1 MAVPCLGYL
10 LFILFQEF
18 CATSETPNPF
28 MTPKNRHRF
37 GVEQI
42 MSKHHPD
49 FNPPMPRPPFFS
61 SWWRQNEFFLLLLL
75 LADDLLLR
83 CFMTFKRLKT
93 CSYDFSYLLFTILFV
108 ERITLCYGVHCTKN
122 AKCLQNLMQIRDCNS
137 LLMLLIGFFCV
148 PHINYRNVCRCSVP
162 FSMQTWF
169 QNCPENLFKFWV
181 DLRYLLCLADWLTF

>member
-1 MAVPCLGYL
+1 MLSADHQWCVHTDFTFNLTFTRAVTILKKHRLFTQWITFFTAWKPIKLYADSFSVDKLHLYVKFNNKYSQIFLSCFAVCFKCYFRFVLFSFIIVGVVVLDYTFWINYNLFIILFQLLLLTNMAVPCLGYL

-61 SWWRQNEFFLLLLL
+61 SWWRQN
-75 LADDLLLR
+75 
-83 CFMTFKRLKT
+83 
-93 CSYDFSYLLFTILFV
+93 
-108 ERITLCYGVHCTKN
+108 
-122 AKCLQNLMQIRDCNS
+122 
-137 LLMLLIGFFCV
+137 
-148 PHINYRNVCRCSVP
+148 
-162 FSMQTWF
+162 
-169 QNCPENLFKFWV
+169 
-181 DLRYLLCLADWLTF
+181 